1 MDIARSIASV
11 ERRDHPAEDRAKL
24 MDAIIALIG
33 FAPKQAVATPSAK
46 WAMIFGRKGLGPTV
60 QAGGS
65 ANDRTPAHATERSA
79 GASVAAGM
87 LAQYKKRS
95 LLSGSVFFLVSLAAG
110 GYTPSRFLCTMVSRP
125 WSRLI

>member
-11 ERRDHPAEDRAKL
+11 ERRDHAAEDRAKL

-79 GASVAAGM
+79 GASVAAGV
-87 LAQYKKRS
+87 LALRKNAPYCQGAFLFRS
-95 LLSGSVFFLVSLAAG
+95 SSAG
-110 GYTPSRFLCTMVSRP
+110 GYTPSRFLCTIASSP